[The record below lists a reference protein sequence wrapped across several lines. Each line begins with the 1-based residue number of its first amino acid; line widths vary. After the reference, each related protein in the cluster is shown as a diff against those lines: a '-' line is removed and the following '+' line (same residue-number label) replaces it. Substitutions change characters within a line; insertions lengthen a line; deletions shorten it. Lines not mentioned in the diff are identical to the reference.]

1 MTLFCGVR
9 QNCPHRFQR
18 PSVHDVNNV
27 NNVHQGS
34 SAFVPDPGADLDEI
48 CLTGETHLYTL
59 PYTQDV
65 ITVGSTLC
73 VMKGYGPSAGK
84 TLWIRVVPQP

>member
-1 MTLFCGVR
+1 M
-9 QNCPHRFQR
+9 
-18 PSVHDVNNV
+18 
-27 NNVHQGS
+27 
-34 SAFVPDPGADLDEI
+34 
-48 CLTGETHLYTL
+48 TGETHLYTL